1 MGDREEVMCRVRTPR
16 GLNGVVTRLRRSRR
30 GSGSRLSRGE
40 RRRFV
45 DAHSSRR
52 DAVVAAA
59 AHSSLSVVE
68 RSGSEGGSV
77 VGGHENAAQFGR
89 G

>member
-1 MGDREEVMCRVRTPR
+1 
-16 GLNGVVTRLRRSRR
+16 
-30 GSGSRLSRGE
+30 
-40 RRRFV
+40 
-45 DAHSSRR
+45 
-52 DAVVAAA
+52 VAAA